1 MNFKAD
7 LLKNRYR
14 SYQEYREKSPF
25 FDPELKS
32 HIVLKYHDVIY
43 LLKYSEVSSNRKKSQ
58 FDKLRQCPYSRNI
71 VDFYDQWLMYMDGE
85 AHKDARKLITSS
97 LSKSTQKIEEIVNSA
112 FSVNV
117 EDILLET
124 HGNIDVIQKIT
135 VPFIINV
142 LSHVLGVEY
151 RDYKNIIEISKPIV
165 MFLGNGDIGN
175 EDERKKVLECL
186 KETQILLMQCIQNC
200 NNNESLIGYLLRED
214 IAIETISP
222 LLINVVIDGYDP
234 LASIISNYFQ
244 IISNN
249 TKIPEDITSNELFDE
264 IVRLEPPFQY
274 CARVATEDLYID
286 GYKIKKG
293 ERIMSFISSA
303 NRDPAIFEL
312 SDKVMS
318 RNKEFKHLSFGA
330 GMHLCLGANLAKK
343 VATKFISKM
352 NHLNEKISLHHID
365 EQWISTVGYN
375 ILNKLVV
382 NIKKRKV

>member
-1 MNFKAD
+1 M
-7 LLKNRYR
+7 
-14 SYQEYREKSPF
+14 
-25 FDPELKS
+25 
-32 HIVLKYHDVIY
+32 
-43 LLKYSEVSSNRKKSQ
+43 
-58 FDKLRQCPYSRNI
+58 
-71 VDFYDQWLMYMDGE
+71 
-85 AHKDARKLITSS
+85 
-97 LSKSTQKIEEIVNSA
+97 
-112 FSVNV
+112 NV

-142 LSHVLGVEY
+142 LSHVLGIEY

-286 GYKIKKG
+286 GYKIKK
-293 ERIMSFISSA
+293 EK
-303 NRDPAIFEL
+303 EL
-312 SDKVMS
+312 CPLFHQQIGILLFL
-318 RNKEFKHLSFGA
+318 NFL
-330 GMHLCLGANLAKK
+330 
-343 VATKFISKM
+343 TK
-352 NHLNEKISLHHID
+352 
-365 EQWISTVGYN
+365 
-375 ILNKLVV
+375 
-382 NIKKRKV
+382 

>member
-1 MNFKAD
+1 
-7 LLKNRYR
+7 
-14 SYQEYREKSPF
+14 
-25 FDPELKS
+25 
-32 HIVLKYHDVIY
+32 
-43 LLKYSEVSSNRKKSQ
+43 
-58 FDKLRQCPYSRNI
+58 
-71 VDFYDQWLMYMDGE
+71 
-85 AHKDARKLITSS
+85 
-97 LSKSTQKIEEIVNSA
+97 
-112 FSVNV
+112 
-117 EDILLET
+117 
-124 HGNIDVIQKIT
+124 
-135 VPFIINV
+135 
-142 LSHVLGVEY
+142 
-151 RDYKNIIEISKPIV
+151 

-303 NRDPAIFEL
+303 NRDPAILNFL
-312 SDKVMS
+312 
-318 RNKEFKHLSFGA
+318 
-330 GMHLCLGANLAKK
+330 
-343 VATKFISKM
+343 TK
-352 NHLNEKISLHHID
+352 
-365 EQWISTVGYN
+365 
-375 ILNKLVV
+375 
-382 NIKKRKV
+382 